1 MTDRLGPGVSAQD
14 VLATLEFNGREA
26 LDGPG
31 ALHLA
36 ALERKADGRIF
47 WIVAAWEEDILCG
60 SMVRIDDPTLVSQAV
75 FELLQSGL
83 ADGKTHYHLQAWS
96 LMPGDAAVLR
106 DGIKMGVEAYARWLA
121 ETTS

>member
-1 MTDRLGPGVSAQD
+1 MTDQIGPGVSAQD
-14 VLATLEFNGREA
+14 VLARLESLGKQA

-36 ALERKADGRIF
+36 ALERKAEGRVF

-60 SMVRIDDPTLVSQAV
+60 SMIQIDDPAMVSQAV

-83 ADGKTHYHLQAWS
+83 FKGKTHYHAQAWS
-96 LMPGDAAVLR
+96 LAPGEATVLR
-106 DGIKMGVEAYARWLA
+106 EGIRMGVEALGQWLA
-121 ETTS
+121 ETAS